1 MKLRIIILPALLAF
15 AAPATAAPGSVQD
28 FQLPTPT
35 PSATETPQVQ
45 GPVDTQA
52 GIPIGPRVIP
62 AATQSAT
69 PSEVPPSES
78 TAPAEALPAP
88 EASVPARTNTARPQP
103 ASTPSARQPAL
114 QRAAPAIEPSTASTA
129 PEEQSPPQA
138 VNDPLENLDF
148 SPDLSSETSGLPTT
162 SGAPEFSASGILDYV
177 WLIAALAALIAV
189 LGGFYLYRQRET
201 PLAVAAPTI
210 EPPLAGQPSEPETTE
225 EAVAPVAPTASAPS
239 AVLPPLPIQMK
250 AKALSLSR
258 SMLNATLSYQLD
270 LENLGTHPL
279 KEISVR
285 ADVVTAHGRAPA
297 DEQLANRESDLDF
310 VSVIAEIS
318 PGDSYSLN
326 GEFRTPVS
334 SIRAITQGNAYVFV
348 PLLRVRIDVDGKDP
362 MIKTFV
368 VGTKPPAGRSK
379 LQPFRL
385 DEMAQTYREVGLRL
399 LG

>member
-28 FQLPTPT
+28 FQLPAPT

-62 AATQSAT
+62 AATPSAT
-69 PSEVPPSES
+69 PTEEPPSDSPTPVETRS
-78 TAPAEALPAP
+78 SDGSP
-88 EASVPARTNTARPQP
+88 PARTNAEQTQR
-103 ASTPSARQPAL
+103 ASTPNTRRPTPSQ
-114 QRAAPAIEPSTASTA
+114 AAPTIAPATDTTAV
-129 PEEQSPPQA
+129 EEQSSSA
-138 VNDPLENLDF
+138 TASEPLENLDF
-148 SPDLSSETSGLPTT
+148 SPDLSSETSGLPSA
-162 SGAPEFSASGILDYV
+162 SGVPELSVSGILDYV
-177 WLIAALAALIAV
+177 WLIAAFAALVAV
-189 LGGFYLYRQRET
+189 LGGFYLYRQRGT
-201 PLAVAAPTI
+201 PLAVSAPTI
-210 EPPLAGQPSEPETTE
+210 EPPLVRQPDEPVTKE
-225 EAVAPVAPTASAPS
+225 EAVTPVAPTASAPS

-250 AKALSLSR
+250 AQALSLSR

-270 LENLGTHPL
+270 LTNLGTHPL

-310 VSVIAEIS
+310 VSVIAEIP
-318 PGDSYSLN
+318 PGDSYTLN

-362 MIKTFV
+362 MLKTFV

-385 DEMAQTYREVGLRL
+385 DEMAQTYREIGLRL